1 MCEAAMVM
9 TTTGRCR
16 IAEYRTYESD
26 GRYAARAQ
34 RWMAN
39 CSQSAHGIGT
49 ARAMQMDYTMGT
61 YAGLSMGLVAVINTI
76 MVPQIWAFMAPVLL
90 SAEP

>member
-1 MCEAAMVM
+1 MPREHMDVRSGDGQDDNRM
-9 TTTGRCR
+9 LS
-16 IAEYRTYESD
+16 YR
-26 GRYAARAQ
+26 GVQ

-61 YAGLSMGLVAVINTI
+61 YSGLAMGLVAVINSI
-76 MVPQIWAFMAPVLL
+76 MVPQIWALMATLLL